1 MYIFVAMRKLF
12 LLIGCLCLTVAVAAH
27 EIDDLYDNFQISKG
41 EAMVNIAND
50 ILAIAGDTTRFTME
64 TPVDEINGK
73 LLKTMIYFHYDRA
86 EMSEAINYAQRS
98 IVFYEQKE
106 DWYNLAGCYNTIG
119 VAYQRMGKMEEA
131 VDSYNLCNEVLVKMN
146 EEEGSPLYEKNIRYT
161 TNNMAAIYS
170 SMGEFDMAED
180 MFSNCIN
187 MLGPPQN
194 DIDYRDLATYLQNL
208 ADVYLSQA
216 EAMEGRRRQEK
227 IEKAVSL
234 AEQSLDYSLH
244 HGDRPSKIEQRMM
257 VLSRAYFVSN
267 RIDEAMKLLEEA
279 RQSAETEDDC
289 FLMTEIEILFGKYQY
304 ETQHYKEAEQHF
316 QKAIAMAR
324 EEDYVECLLNAY
336 RGAYEASKHFDFE
349 KALAYYE
356 QSVTLKDSIFND
368 NQQMLVR
375 DYQVKYALAEKE
387 HQLAVEQ
394 ENNKWQAK
402 EILALFIISGL
413 LLVLLIIS
421 ASLVRVRKIQNRTL
435 ARLNETQNRIL
446 SVASHD
452 VKTSVLAQNMVLKL
466 VNEHYDNMS
475 SDELKDKLAMLKT
488 GSDDLKDKLYN
499 ILHWIY
505 GEMGKESTP
514 PEAFNLLEL
523 VEAGLR
529 PHSEELRAKDLMVVK
544 DISPNLTCFD
554 QVNVFNIVF
563 QNLISNA
570 IKFSRQGGEIEV
582 RTVDDRDQVWVEV
595 ADHGVGISEDRLQG
609 LMHDKVMPSEGT
621 QGERGTGIG
630 LFVSRQLMVKN
641 GGKLLIDSVE
651 GEGTTIR
658 FNLKKPKQ

>member
-1 MYIFVAMRKLF
+1 M
-12 LLIGCLCLTVAVAAH
+12 TVAVVAH
-27 EIDDLYDNFQISKG
+27 EIDSLYDHFLVSKG
-41 EAMVNIAND
+41 EATVNIANE
-50 ILAIAGDTTRFTME
+50 ILAMAGDTTRFTME
-64 TPVDEINGK
+64 TSTDEINGK
-73 LLKTMIYFHYDRA
+73 LLKTMIYFHFDRV
-86 EMSEAINYAQRS
+86 ELSEVINYAQRS
-98 IVFYEQKE
+98 IGFYEQIE

-131 VDSYNLCNEVLVKMN
+131 IDSYNLCNEVLMKMN
-146 EEEGSPLYEKNIRYT
+146 EKEGSPIYEKNIRYT

-170 SMGEFDMAED
+170 SMGEYDMAED

-187 MLGPPQN
+187 MLGTPQ
-194 DIDYRDLATYLQNL
+194 DDVEFRDMATYLQNL

-216 EAMEGRRRQEK
+216 EALEGRRREEK
-227 IEKAVSL
+227 IEQAVSL
-234 AEQSLDYSLH
+234 AEQALDFSLEH
-244 HGDRPSKIEQRMM
+244 NDRPTKIIQRMM
-257 VLSRAYFVSN
+257 VVSRAYFADN
-267 RIDEAMKLLEEA
+267 RAEEATKLLEEA
-279 RQSAETEDDC
+279 QAFAETENDS
-289 FLMTEIEILFGKYQY
+289 FLLTEIELLFGRYQC
-304 ETQHYKEAEQHF
+304 ETQHYKDAEQHF

-324 EEDYVECLLNAY
+324 EDDLVECLLNAY
-336 RGAYEASKHFDFE
+336 KGAYEASRHFDLE
-349 KALAYYE
+349 KALGYYE
-356 QSVTLKDSIFND
+356 QSVNLKDSIFNG

-387 HQLAVEQ
+387 HQLAIEQ
-394 ENNKWQAK
+394 ENNKWKSK
-402 EILALFIISGL
+402 EILALVILSGL
-413 LLVLLIIS
+413 LLVLLIILV
-421 ASLVRVRKIQNRTL
+421 SLIRVRKKQNETL

-466 VNEHYDNMS
+466 VNEHFDNMS
-475 SDELKDKLAMLKT
+475 SDELKEKLAMLKT

-505 GEMGKESTP
+505 GELGKEVNL
-514 PEAFNLLEL
+514 PENFNLLSL
-523 VEAGLR
+523 VESGLR
-529 PHSEELRAKDLMVVK
+529 PHVEELKAKDLMVVK
-544 DISPNLTCFD
+544 DIAPGLTCFD

-570 IKFSRQGGEIEV
+570 IKFSLQGGEIEV
-582 RTVDDRDQVWVEV
+582 RAIEEDSLVWVEV
-595 ADHGVGISEDRLQG
+595 ADHGVGISEDRLRE
-609 LMHDKVMPSEGT
+609 LMYDKVMPSEGT

-641 GGKLLIDSVE
+641 GGQLLIESKE